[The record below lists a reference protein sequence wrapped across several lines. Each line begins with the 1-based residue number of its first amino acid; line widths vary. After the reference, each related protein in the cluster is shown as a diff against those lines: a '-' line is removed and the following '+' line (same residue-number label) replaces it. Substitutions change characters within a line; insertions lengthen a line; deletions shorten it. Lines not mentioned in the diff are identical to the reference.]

1 MAASS
6 TLLTRLKAG
15 RCFNTVEV
23 WLLRFWEAPNDR
35 FAINSESMEGS
46 LVLALMLDEASSPV
60 SRLSPAKLESSML
73 VPRKKI
79 LITFNS
85 PTSRFTYQK
94 ALASK
99 TYVGTSFAGP
109 WMEDKRISSWWMV
122 DLGEDHQTMGQEHA
136 QGPESFRYE
145 GINRWENMDGL
156 ENSTVTSVENYTVM
170 KWHVNCLHYTRVPF
184 NYHI

>member
-6 TLLTRLKAG
+6 TLLARLKAG

-23 WLLRFWEAPNDR
+23 WLLRFWEARNDR

-60 SRLSPAKLESSML
+60 S
-73 VPRKKI
+73 RKKI

-109 WMEDKRISSWWMV
+109 WIEDKRISSWWMV

-145 GINRWENMDGL
+145 GINRWENMNGL

-170 KWHVNCLHYTRVPF
+170 KWHVDCLHYTRVPF

>member
-6 TLLTRLKAG
+6 TLLARLKAG

-23 WLLRFWEAPNDR
+23 WLLRFWEARNDR
-35 FAINSESMEGS
+35 FAINSKSMEGS

-60 SRLSPAKLESSML
+60 SRALDGRQTYIFLVDGGLRRRSPAYVQLL
-73 VPRKKI
+73 H
-79 LITFNS
+79 F
-85 PTSRFTYQK
+85 QK
-94 ALASK
+94 
-99 TYVGTSFAGP
+99 
-109 WMEDKRISSWWMV
+109 
-122 DLGEDHQTMGQEHA
+122 MGQEHE

-170 KWHVNCLHYTRVPF
+170 KWHVDCLHYTRVPF